1 MMFRRYYTNVSKYEL
16 AKLSKQCRNRNNED
30 SGEDDRIQVT
40 FQLWHRSF
48 ELLNIPFMFRFSAAL
63 FSIFRYLQ
71 PAGAILPNQ
80 MSV

>member
-1 MMFRRYYTNVSKYEL
+1 MCPSMNGPSKANSVEIE
-16 AKLSKQCRNRNNED
+16 KNED

-48 ELLNIPFMFRFSAAL
+48 ELLNILFMFRLSAAL